1 MDEWG
6 YGDDEPIACCPSC
19 GIPYRDHMGLNGTC
33 KQLIESQARL
43 TSAMGALSSL
53 ASLNLPHGVQIPMG
67 KLILSVTLAVELT
80 NKNDGQGHSW
90 HHTAKTRKDYES
102 HLRAMGH
109 SRKAFK
115 KKVNVRITRILGRGQ
130 KLWDQSSVLRG
141 SAKQLEDA
149 LVSCGWFVDDSPEW
163 IGLVIGDQEVPKK
176 RVHPQVKIEVF
187 EP

>member
-6 YGDDEPIACCPSC
+6 YGGDEPIACCPSC

-33 KQLIESQARL
+33 EQLIAAKKLLKCDSAL
-43 TSAMGALSSL
+43 TYITLGRPVLW
-53 ASLNLPHGVQIPMG
+53 
-67 KLILSVTLAVELT
+67 VTLPIELT

-90 HHTAKTRKDYES
+90 HRTAKDRLDYETC
-102 HLRAMGH
+102 LKALGH
-109 SRKAFK
+109 VRKPFK
-115 KKVNVRITRILGRGQ
+115 TKMNMRITRILGRGQ
-130 KLWDQSSVLRG
+130 RLWDQSSVLRG

-163 IGLVIGDQEVPKK
+163 IGLVIGDQEVPTK
-176 RVHPQVKIEVF
+176 RGRPQVKIEVF

>member
-6 YGDDEPIACCPSC
+6 YGGDEPIACCPSC
-19 GIPYRDHMGLNGTC
+19 GIPYRDHMGLHGTC

-43 TSAMGALSSL
+43 TSAMKLIK
-53 ASLNLPHGVQIPMG
+53 LNQGVQIPIG
-67 KLILSVTLAVELT
+67 KLVLSVTLDVELT

-90 HHTAKTRKDYES
+90 HHTAKSRKDYES

-115 KKVNVRITRILGRGQ
+115 RKVNLKITRILGRGQ
-130 KLWDQSSVLRG
+130 RLWDQSSVLRG

-163 IGLVIGDQEVPKK
+163 IGLVIGDQEVPTK

-187 EP
+187 ES